1 MSQEELHRRRL
12 RFYGLSDYATF
23 FQLEQVVELLR
34 ALDSSQQPSEVN
46 AAVEIHHA
54 GRFAEHDLFPADVD
68 KDERRALKARLT
80 DVRRMVGTFFS
91 QIGDAN
97 FATRIAHVDFQYHTD
112 VLDLLA
118 RNGAFDRCSAEV
130 VLPAL
135 KQAHFHIGELLSN
148 AALVRAYNEEV
159 RALLLS
165 SPEHAEQVVA
175 KHLQA
180 DDRRDIYLP
189 QSFTAE
195 DSRKLI
201 EAYID
206 SDGPNPNYLK
216 LVADARAD
224 RRTGIDPKL
233 KLKARRAY
241 DAYWKKHFE
250 TNEGIKAGCEIRVV
264 DDQDDPVTTSLD
276 GLVGKYSYSREWL
289 NASLDN
295 ASILNNFIYLFEF
308 ASPHMLL
315 NFPSF
320 YAQLG
325 VVERFLVTAGK
336 DSYRTGAAFD
346 HSNQA
351 SFLQLVMYE
360 QFLRSE
366 SIELENVLAWFFED
380 YLSAEFGANNLKFR
394 PASSTATFLEKARHL
409 FAEMESVLKQYSL
422 YVENGDLDPELLA
435 MTSEQLSYRAI
446 PSLIEGKYVY
456 VAENSDLHRVQ
467 HLLFSDQAVLGYI
480 DESLHEDTFARLILT
495 HEVPYEAFAE
505 HQQADIDFLVASGI
519 VEHKNGEPLRIANP
533 PQFRVLLSLNNFEA
547 ASFYRHSQAGRDA
560 IEEMEQKGWVTRSSS
575 LLTASE
581 SSYFNYMLNQSEF
594 SNGPDLR
601 NRYLHGS
608 QADGEDDREHFQAYM
623 HALRL
628 LVALVIKINDDLELR
643 ELN

>member
-1 MSQEELHRRRL
+1 MSEPELPRRRL

-23 FQLEQVVELLR
+23 FQLEQVVGLLG

-46 AAVEIHHA
+46 DVVEIHHA
-54 GRFAEHDLFPADVD
+54 GRFADQDLFPASVTEE
-68 KDERRALKARLT
+68 ERRALRARIA
-80 DVRRMVGTFFS
+80 DVRRIVGTFFS
-91 QIGDAN
+91 QVDDAN
-97 FATRIAHVDFQYHTD
+97 FATRITEVDFQYHTD

-118 RNGAFDRCSAEV
+118 RNGVFHRCSASV

-135 KQAHFHIGELLSN
+135 KQARFHTGELLSN
-148 AALVRAYNEEV
+148 AALVRAYDAEV
-159 RALLLS
+159 RALLLA
-165 SPEHAEQVVA
+165 SPKHAEQIIA

-180 DDRRDIYLP
+180 DGGRDIHLP
-189 QSFTAE
+189 QSLTAD
-195 DSRKLI
+195 DSRGLI
-201 EAYID
+201 ETYID

-216 LVADARAD
+216 LVADARTD
-224 RRTGIDPKL
+224 RNTGIDPKL
-233 KLKARRAY
+233 KLKAQRAY

-250 TNEGIKAGCEIRVV
+250 TNEGIKTGCEIRVA
-264 DDQDDPVTTSLD
+264 DDQDDPVATSLD

-295 ASILNNFIYLFEF
+295 PSILNNFIYLFEF
-308 ASPHMLL
+308 SSHHMLL

-320 YAQLG
+320 SAQLG
-325 VVERFLVTAGK
+325 VVERFLVTTGK

-380 YLSAEFGANNLKFR
+380 YLPAEFGVDNLRFR
-394 PASSTATFLEKARHL
+394 PASSTASFLEKARHL

-422 YVENGDLDPELLA
+422 YVENGQLDPELLA

-446 PSLIEGKYVY
+446 PSFVEGKYVY
-456 VAENSDLHRVQ
+456 VTDNPEVRRIQ

-480 DESLHEDTFARLILT
+480 DGSLQEDTFARLILK
-495 HEVPYEAFAE
+495 HDVPYEAFAE
-505 HQQADIDFLVASGI
+505 HQRADIDFLVEGGI
-519 VEHKNGEPLRIANP
+519 VENENGKPLRFANLA
-533 PQFRVLLSLNNFEA
+533 QFEVLLSLNNFEA
-547 ASFYRHSQAGRDA
+547 ASFNRHSQASQDA
-560 IEEMEQKGWVTRSSS
+560 IEEMEQKGWVTRRSS
-575 LLTASE
+575 LLTAPE

-608 QADGEDDREHFQAYM
+608 QADGEDDREHFHTYI

-643 ELN
+643 ESN

>member
-1 MSQEELHRRRL
+1 MSEKELHRRRL

-34 ALDSSQQPSEVN
+34 ALDSSEQPSDVN
-46 AAVEIHHA
+46 EAVEIHHA
-54 GRFAEHDLFPADVD
+54 GRFADRDLFSADVD
-68 KDERRALKARLT
+68 EGERRTLKARLPT
-80 DVRRMVGTFFS
+80 VRRIVGTFFS
-91 QIGDAN
+91 QIDDAN
-97 FATRIAHVDFQYHTD
+97 FPTRIAEVDFQYHTD

-118 RNGAFDRCSAEV
+118 RNGAFDRCSAAV

-135 KQAHFHIGELLSN
+135 KQARFHIGDLLAN

-159 RALLLS
+159 RALLLA
-165 SPEHAEQVVA
+165 SPEYAEQVVA

-180 DDRRDIYLP
+180 DGGRDIHLP

-195 DSRKLI
+195 DSRGLI

-206 SDGPNPNYLK
+206 SEGPNPNYLQ
-216 LVADARAD
+216 LVANARVD
-224 RRTGIDPKL
+224 RNTGIDPKL
-233 KLKARRAY
+233 KLKAQRAY

-250 TNEGIKAGCEIRVV
+250 MNQGIKTGCEISVA
-264 DDQDDPVTTSLD
+264 DDQDDPVTSSLD

-289 NASLDN
+289 KASLDN
-295 ASILNNFIYLFEF
+295 PSILNNFIYLFEF
-308 ASPHMLL
+308 SSPHMLL

-325 VVERFLVTAGK
+325 VVERYLVTTGK

-380 YLSAEFGANNLKFR
+380 YLPAEFGVDNLKFR
-394 PASSTATFLEKARHL
+394 PASITATFLEKARHL
-409 FAEMESVLKQYSL
+409 FAEMESVLKQYSI
-422 YVENGDLDPELLA
+422 YVENGQLDTELLA
-435 MTSEQLSYRAI
+435 MTSEQLSYRSI
-446 PSLIEGKYVY
+446 PSFIAGKYVY
-456 VAENSDLHRVQ
+456 VADNPDMRRVQ

-480 DESLHEDTFARLILT
+480 DESMHEDTFARLILK
-495 HEVPYEAFAE
+495 HDVPYEAFAE
-505 HQQADIDFLVASGI
+505 HQQGDINFLVESGI
-519 VEHKNGEPLRIANP
+519 VENKKGKPLRFANP
-533 PQFRVLLSLNNFEA
+533 PQFHVLLSLNNFEA

-560 IEEMEQKGWVTRSSS
+560 IEAMEQKGWVTRSSS
-575 LLTASE
+575 LLTAAE

-608 QADGEDDREHFQAYM
+608 QADGEDDREHFHTYI

-643 ELN
+643 ESN